1 MRDSAPAASTPAAKI
16 DGVVK
21 PSDAITKDVAT
32 KCLKDVKNQLTD
44 AQLARF
50 CESFRRHFNLDANA
64 KLSGTFTAVKHQQWM
79 LENLQSYKNDDR

>member
-16 DGVVK
+16 DGVAK
-21 PSDAITKDVAT
+21 PGDAITKAVAT
-32 KCLKDVKNQLTD
+32 ECLNEAQKQLTE

-50 CESFRRHFNLDANA
+50 CEGFRRHFNLDANA

-79 LENLQSYKNDDR
+79 LENLQSYKKDDK